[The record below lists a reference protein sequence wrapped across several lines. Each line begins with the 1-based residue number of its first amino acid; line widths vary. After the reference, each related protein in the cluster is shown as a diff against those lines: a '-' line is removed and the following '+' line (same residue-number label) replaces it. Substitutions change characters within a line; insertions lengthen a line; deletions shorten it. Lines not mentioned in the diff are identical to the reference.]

1 MNEKQ
6 KRRIII
12 MLLLMLLGLIVI
24 TCSIYR
30 IYRVNKRYSK
40 ESYYEEIN
48 YDNREI
54 INSINK
60 EESKKENNN
69 ENKVNENENHVQ
81 LERIEYGE
89 DSSTRLIIKS
99 IIEVSLGYI
108 VGLVIVVYILGKI
121 DKRNNCPKK

>member
-1 MNEKQ
+1 MKEKQ
-6 KRRIII
+6 KKRIMI
-12 MLLLMLLGLIVI
+12 MLLMLLGLIVI
-24 TCSIYR
+24 TCSIYKV
-30 IYRVNKRYSK
+30 YRVNKRYSK
-40 ESYYEEIN
+40 ESYYEGLN
-48 YDNREI
+48 YDNKEI

-60 EESKKENNN
+60 EESKN
-69 ENKVNENENHVQ
+69 ENKVNENENHIQ